1 MVTIVTDSTADI
13 SPELINKFHV
23 QVVPLGVSIANQE
36 YQDGVNL
43 STAQLFELIETN
55 NQLPQTAAPS
65 IGHFLE
71 VFSQPGEFFYTG
83 LSSALSATFQNASLA
98 AKELP
103 ENKVTLVDSL
113 NLSTGIGLLVCK
125 AAELSSQGLSN
136 SEIAAEISRTVPK
149 VRTSF
154 VIETMDY
161 LYKGGRCSSLQ
172 HLVGSLLKI
181 RPIIEVNSQGKM
193 GVKDKSRGTR
203 KKALDSMLLD
213 LENHLS
219 ELDRHRIF
227 ITHTG
232 CDEDAGYLAEEIHK
246 LCAPDEINI
255 TTAGAVIASHC
266 GPDTI
271 GVLYLVN

>member
-1 MVTIVTDSTADI
+1 MVTIVTDSTADL
-13 SPELINKFHV
+13 SPELINKYQV
-23 QVVPLGVSIANQE
+23 QVIPLGVNIANQT
-36 YQDGVNL
+36 YQDGVDLN
-43 STAQLFELIETN
+43 TAQLFQLIEEN

-83 LSSALSATFQNASLA
+83 LSSALSGTFQNASLA

-103 ENKVTLVDSL
+103 EGKVQLVDSL

-125 AAELSSQGLSN
+125 AAEMNNEGASN
-136 SEIAAEISRTVPK
+136 VEIAREISRTVPK

-161 LYKGGRCSSLQ
+161 LYKGGRCSALQ

-203 KKALDSMLLD
+203 KKALDSMLID
-213 LENHLS
+213 LNDHLPQL
-219 ELDRHRIF
+219 EHQRIF

-232 CDEDAGYLAEEIHK
+232 CDEDAQYLAGEIQK
-246 LCAPDEINI
+246 ICSPGEVNI

-271 GVLYLVN
+271 GILYLVH